1 MKNLIGRIVKSDVLK
16 GVKDLMT
23 VDLVKSENLL
33 DYSEVDVG
41 FCAEKSLKE
50 LTCSTAKLSVSES

>member
-1 MKNLIGRIVKSDVLK
+1 MKSDVLQ

-23 VDLVKSENLL
+23 VDLVRSENLL

-50 LTCSTAKLSVSES
+50 LTCSTVKLSVSES